1 LQRGRSAAG
10 FNVETIEYKSLRLT
24 VWDVGSRD
32 KARPLWRHYYQ
43 NCQAMIFVVD
53 ANDRDRIDEVKF
65 ELRRAMSEDE
75 LRDAVP
81 SVVGNTRSL
90 RRIATCVPAIR
101 FCS

>member
-1 LQRGRSAAG
+1 M
-10 FNVETIEYKSLRLT
+10 
-24 VWDVGSRD
+24 WDVGSRD

-90 RRIATCVPAIR
+90 PAAHCCLR
-101 FCS
+101 AG

>member
-1 LQRGRSAAG
+1 MQRGRSAAG
-10 FNVETIEYKSLRLT
+10 FNVETIEYKSLRFT

-90 RRIATCVPAIR
+90 PAAHCCLR
-101 FCS
+101 AG

>member
-1 LQRGRSAAG
+1 M
-10 FNVETIEYKSLRLT
+10 ETIEYKSLRFT

-53 ANDRDRIDEVKF
+53 ANDRDRMDEVKF
-65 ELRRAMSEDE
+65 ELHRAMSEDE

-81 SVVGNTRSL
+81 NRSRQYSEACGEL
-90 RRIATCVPAIR
+90 PTCVPAHR